1 MSNYG
6 IGFLAAGSVAQ
17 SIHIPVVRRY
27 TDQLTIAHIMDIDAG
42 LAERLGAQ
50 HNAKWTTDEDVLI
63 NDPNVHIVVVGSP
76 NAFHARQ
83 IVKACEAGKKLVLAE
98 KPLAT
103 NEAELEEIR
112 LASEK
117 SGTAIVVGA
126 MHAFDTAYLRALEY
140 WNSLGAEVSSIE
152 VSCYLPPNDEF
163 VRLATDL
170 LTPNESTAAIGGPR
184 PTAPSTVAKITG
196 GILGLASHDV
206 PLIREFASGLP
217 KLDFATGVNPWGYLL
232 QGSVDDKSLRFI
244 GLLPGEWQPHWTFR
258 AIGKDASFEVEFQ
271 PSYVLSESAKIRV
284 TVNGEVDEFRN
295 ELAAYQAEWEEIIAV
310 VSGAKK
316 PRYSMA
322 RVSDDLR
329 FSLSMIEQLPGL
341 VNEDV

>member
-6 IGFLAAGSVAQ
+6 IGFLAAGPVAQ
-17 SIHIPVVRRY
+17 SIHIPAVRRY
-27 TDQLTIAHIMDIDAG
+27 SDQLTVAHIMDIDAG
-42 LAERLGAQ
+42 LAERLGTQ
-50 HNAKWTTDEDVLI
+50 HKTKWTTDEDALI
-63 NDPNVHIVVVGSP
+63 NDPDVHIVVVGSP

-83 IVKACEAGKKLVLAE
+83 ILKACEAGKKLVLAE

-112 LASEK
+112 LAAEK

-140 WNSLGAEVSSIE
+140 WHSLGAEVSSIE

-170 LTPNESTAAIGGPR
+170 LTPSDPSAPIGGPR

-206 PLIREFASGLP
+206 PLIREFATGLP
-217 KLDFATGVNPWGYLL
+217 KLDYAAGLNPWGYLL
-232 QGSVDDKSLRFI
+232 QGSVGDKSLRII

-258 AIGKDASFEVEFQ
+258 AIGEDASFEIDFQ
-271 PSYVLSESAKIRV
+271 PSYVFSGSGKIRV
-284 TVNGEVDEFRN
+284 TVGGEVDEFSN
-295 ELAAYQAEWEEIIAV
+295 DLAAYEAEWEEIIAV
-310 VSGAKK
+310 ASGAKK
-316 PRYSMA
+316 PRYSLA

-329 FSLSMIEQLPGL
+329 FSLSMIKQLPGL
-341 VNEDV
+341 VNENV

>member
-6 IGFLAAGSVAQ
+6 IGFLAAGPVAQ
-17 SIHIPVVRRY
+17 SIHIPAIRRY
-27 TDQLTIAHIMDIDAG
+27 SDQLTIAHIMDIDAG
-42 LAERLGAQ
+42 LAERLGTQ
-50 HNAKWTTDEDVLI
+50 HNAKWTTNEDELI

-76 NAFHARQ
+76 NAFHASQ

-112 LASEK
+112 LAAEK

-140 WNSLGAEVSSIE
+140 WRSLQVEVESIE

-170 LTPNESTAAIGGPR
+170 LTPTDPTAPIGGPR
-184 PTAPSTVAKITG
+184 PTAPSAVAKITG

-206 PLIREFASGLP
+206 PLIREFATGLP
-217 KLDFATGVNPWGYLL
+217 KLDYAAGLNPWGYLL
-232 QGSVDDKSLRFI
+232 QGSVDDKTLRII

-258 AIGKDASFEVEFQ
+258 ALGKDASFEVEFQ
-271 PSYVLSESAKIRV
+271 PSYVLSGSGKIRV
-284 TVNGEVDEFRN
+284 TVGGEVDEFSS
-295 ELAAYQAEWEEIIAV
+295 ELSAYESEWEEIIAL

-316 PRYSMA
+316 PRYSLA

-329 FSLSMIEQLPGL
+329 FSLSMIEQLEGL
-341 VNEDV
+341 VNENA